1 MLLFLL
7 LLGTGTCAFI
17 IGTATHAL
25 PIPELRADPLP
36 SDLDNYVG
44 DEVFVFLFVCL
55 FSFFSFVTSLQS
67 MELAAMSLDIFYKM
81 HLVIFL

>member
-55 FSFFSFVTSLQS
+55 FSHLFPTVFFSCSIS
-67 MELAAMSLDIFYKM
+67 YKERQ
-81 HLVIFL
+81 